1 MMQKRQKKSKVKQ
14 FFTTFLSLY
23 MSADLDITSVAVAY
37 YILISAFP
45 VLMLMAS
52 LLPYFQFDVNQILLF
67 LEDVFPEQLYPTVSR
82 MVSAVLTKP
91 SSSWLGVSIVT
102 TLWTI
107 SRSMAALQKAV
118 NKAYG
123 VTEHRDF
130 IISHIVGVF
139 LGIGLQLIITFS
151 VLMIAFGNSVL
162 QALGQLIEFDH
173 GFFMKLA
180 NQTTPAV
187 YASLFL
193 ALIMLY
199 FFLPNVRIKKIRFVL
214 PGVVFV
220 LIIMGTVGH
229 LFSRYV
235 DAYVLRLMDFRFVTS
250 VIILVLMLWFVF
262 MANILITGAVLNAT
276 VQSLFV
282 DEFYTRDGDV
292 VSILNR
298 IKARFRNMEVE
309 EETEEAIEENEN
321 NS

>member
-1 MMQKRQKKSKVKQ
+1 MQKRQKQSKIKQ
-14 FFTTFLSLY
+14 FFTTFFSLY

-45 VLMLMAS
+45 VLMLLAS
-52 LLPYFQFDVNQILLF
+52 LLPYFQFDVNQILLL
-67 LEDVFPEQLYPTVSR
+67 LEDMFPERLYPTVER
-82 MVSAVLTKP
+82 MVLAVLTKP

-107 SRSMAALQKAV
+107 SRSMSALQKAV

-123 VTEHRDF
+123 VTEHRDL

-139 LGIGLQLIITFS
+139 LGIGLQLIITLS
-151 VLMIAFGNSVL
+151 VLMIAFGRSIL
-162 QALGQLIEFDH
+162 QALDRVIELEH
-173 GFFMKLA
+173 NFFLQLA
-180 NQTTPAV
+180 NQTTPVV
-187 YASLFL
+187 YISLFL

-199 FFLPNVRIKKIRFVL
+199 FFLPNVRIKKIRYVL
-214 PGVVFV
+214 PGAIFV
-220 LIIMGTVGH
+220 LVIMGTVGH
-229 LFSRYV
+229 LFSLYI
-235 DAYVLRLMDFRFVTS
+235 DAYALRLMDFRFVTS

-298 IKARFRNMEVE
+298 IKARFRTMEVE
-309 EETEEAIEENEN
+309 EREKDSIEDDES